1 MAIGKVGAFATVDPA
16 IADFGAMAENTI
28 DKIQAQRQAKAKA
41 EEDKRKR
48 QLEMLKLQPDM
59 ETLDYTGMAVID
71 DWSRNKMVE
80 LKNEFAGLR
89 SINTPESIARQR
101 EINNYISNLS
111 SYHKS
116 LKETSTKVFQNES
129 KYNQAYF
136 NDAFSRMNDID
147 KGDFIIEE
155 DRGYPS
161 LRFFKKDPQTGEK
174 LKDEQGRFMFEENA
188 VSPQSITS
196 IPMAFNINEARQKFS
211 ETIKADVERLVDVRK
226 QMSTETQL
234 FDDERLKT
242 AIKGTASQLAT
253 NENSLAAWW
262 VSQNPNAPLK
272 KNFTKED
279 KEKAKEF
286 YEEQLKSTISEKYK
300 ESYIS
305 MRGGGGSGGA
315 KGLRLGSVVET
326 SIKFNG
332 INETPAKTVALI
344 PGDGRTK
351 GIAFAGDNFVS
362 VNLDEKGNLYAGVVA
377 SGGESVSATG
387 KGDQINTGAGTRAAE
402 AKLEYLREDTNKGSA
417 FLDFLASEYGYANR
431 KELKEKLFQQQRF
444 N

>member
-89 SINTPESIARQR
+89 NINTPESIARQY

-136 NDAFSRMNDID
+136 DDAFRRMNDID

-196 IPMAFNINEARQKFS
+196 IPMRFDINEARQKFS
-211 ETIKADVERLVDVRK
+211 KTIQADVEKLVDVRK

-242 AIKGTASQLAT
+242 AIEGSASQLAT
-253 NENSLAAWW
+253 NESSLAAWW

-272 KNFTKED
+272 KTFTKED

-300 ESYIS
+300 ESYIN
-305 MRGGGGSGGA
+305 MRDGGGGA
-315 KGLRLGSVVET
+315 KGLRLGSVVDT

-332 INETPAKTVALI
+332 IDETPAKTRSLI

-377 SGGESVSATG
+377 SGGESVSASSR
-387 KGDQINTGAGTRAAE
+387 GDQAGTGAGTRVAE
-402 AKLEYLREDTNKGSA
+402 AKLEYLDEGTLKGRA